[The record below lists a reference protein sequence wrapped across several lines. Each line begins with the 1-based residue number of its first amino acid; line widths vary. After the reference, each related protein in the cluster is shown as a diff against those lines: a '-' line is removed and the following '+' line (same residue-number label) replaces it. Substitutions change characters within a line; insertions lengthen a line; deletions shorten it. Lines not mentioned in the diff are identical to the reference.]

1 MLDSPCGGHSIP
13 TACGTACE
21 PLPKI
26 LTPMDKLTLLRPALA
41 LMLGATMIQAAPV
54 AAPLLESAAGWK
66 QAGPGKFT
74 LKDGVAVA
82 EGGMGMFWNPAK
94 QYRNFTLKLQ
104 FSWDDPK
111 WNSGVFIRFP
121 DPGSDPGVAI
131 KDGYEVQVSGSEAN
145 QTGTGSI
152 YDIQAPS
159 HIPLR
164 KDKEWNDLE
173 ITAVGPWIAV
183 VLNGELINLFRAHA
197 GRGDV
202 AGFIGLQNHDDS
214 SATRYQKISVVEWP
228 DDASFTE
235 VFADAGYSRGL
246 LASYHA
252 RLSVKDTPW
261 YDKMDM
267 GPAFYQTF
275 GDYYNGKYRSDALKG
290 VVLRPSP
297 NPNFVVLFDTEA
309 GKLVTASDK
318 GLNLKNTPWAAKH
331 GNQNEVNNKESFLFA
346 TTSGPGWATADG
358 KFADKRV
365 IKGHGNYPHIV
376 FNGHH
381 RHGSQVVLNYSV
393 HGAGVLESV
402 SLEHSQ
408 GVEALA
414 RTLNISANKAELLL
428 HVASNQGSWEV
439 SADQRSA
446 TAKGDHQTAIAL
458 TGAAT
463 AKLSVEGDNLVAR
476 FPAAQATAVKILI
489 SAEKADAFAKSVAK
503 WPAARSLAEWIK
515 PGVGLYP
522 ERFETKGELA
532 TGSDPWLV
540 DSVTLPPSQNGN
552 PYQAGIRFGAFDFFA
567 DGDRAAL
574 STWEGDVWIV
584 SGLKGDW
591 SKLTWN
597 RFATGLFEP
606 LGLKIVGDVIYVNG
620 RDQLLTLHDLNND
633 GETDDYR
640 TFNRDV
646 IITNSFHEF
655 AFDLQTDKAGNF
667 YFAKGGPVKSGGRG
681 FSEVVPH
688 NGVVAR
694 VSKDGKK
701 FDVIATGLRAPGGI
715 GVGPN
720 GEITT
725 GENEGT
731 WVPACKLNYF
741 QPGAKPVFL
750 GVEGTRQKVDSPMQE
765 PLCYLPMNVDN
776 SGGGQVW
783 VPAGSKFGLQPGE
796 LIHLSY
802 GQSSLYRVLKQEIGG
817 GQMQGGVVRIPLDI
831 KSSAQRSRFH
841 PDGSAYLLGF
851 RGWQTNAATDCAF
864 HRIRFNDKPI
874 LIPNK
879 LEVVPGG
886 IRIGFEVALDK
897 DLAEDP
903 KSYSIERWKYIYC
916 KQYGSGEFSID
927 KPDAQREKNA
937 LEKES
942 KGSEPVH
949 DKVEVAAAHLLPD
962 GKSVMLDIPTLKP
975 AMQMKLGY
983 DLETADGKEAIGA
996 IYSTIHQVP
1005 AK

>member
-1 MLDSPCGGHSIP
+1 MNF
-13 TACGTACE
+13 
-21 PLPKI
+21 
-26 LTPMDKLTLLRPALA
+26 LRPV
-41 LMLGATMIQAAPV
+41 LGLLCCSITVLTAAP
-54 AAPLLESAAGWK
+54 AGNSLLADSSGWK

-74 LKDGVAVA
+74 VSEGVAVPA
-82 EGGMGMFWNPAK
+82 GGMGLFWNPAK

-104 FSWDDPK
+104 FSWDDPA
-111 WNSGVFIRFP
+111 WNSGIFIRFP
-121 DPGSDPGVAI
+121 DPGNDPGVAI
-131 KDGYEVQVSGSEAN
+131 KNGYEIQVSGTEAN
-145 QTGTGSI
+145 KTGTGSI
-152 YDIQAPS
+152 YDIQGPS
-159 HIPLR
+159 HLPLR
-164 KDKEWNDLE
+164 PDKEWNDLE

-183 VLNGELINLFRAHA
+183 VLNGELINLFRAQA
-197 GRGDV
+197 GRGEV
-202 AGFIGLQNHDDS
+202 AGFIGLQNHDDR
-214 SATRYQKISVVEWP
+214 SATRYRNLSVAEWP

-235 VFADAGYSRGL
+235 VFAAAGYSRGL

-275 GDYYNGKYRSDALKG
+275 GDYYQGKYRSDALKG

-297 NPNFVVLFDTEA
+297 DPDFVVLFDTEA
-309 GKLVTASDK
+309 GKLVTATAK
-318 GLNLKNTPWAAKH
+318 GLNLQNTPWAAKH
-331 GNQNEVNNKESFLFA
+331 GKQNEVNNKESFLFA
-346 TTSGPGWATADG
+346 TASGPGWASADG
-358 KFADKRV
+358 KFADTRPL
-365 IKGHGNYPHIV
+365 KGHGHYPHIA

-381 RHGSQVVLNYSV
+381 RHGSVVVLDYNV
-393 HGAGVLESV
+393 HGAGVLETV
-402 SLEHSQ
+402 RLEHSQ

-414 RTLNISANKAELLL
+414 RTVNISGNNRELLL
-428 HVASNQGSWEV
+428 QVASSPEGWELA
-439 SADQRSA
+439 ADARSA
-446 TAKGDHQTAIAL
+446 TAKGDRPTAIAL
-458 TGAAT
+458 TGAAG
-463 AKLSVEGDNLVAR
+463 AMLSVDGENLIAK
-476 FPAAQATAVKILI
+476 FPAAKVTAVKILV
-489 SAEKADAFAKSVAK
+489 SADKPDAFAKAVTT
-503 WPAARSLAEWIK
+503 WPAAGLLAELAK

-540 DSVTLPPSQNGN
+540 DTVTLPPSQGGN
-552 PYQAGIRFGAFDFFA
+552 PYHAGVRFGAFDFFA

-591 SKLTWN
+591 AKLTWN

-606 LGLKIVGDVIYVNG
+606 LGLKIVDDVIHVNG
-620 RDQLLTLHDLNND
+620 RDQLLTLHDLNKD
-633 GETDDYR
+633 GEADAYR
-640 TFNRDV
+640 VFNRDV

-667 YFAKGGPVKSGGRG
+667 YFAKGAPVKSGGRG

-694 VSKDGKK
+694 ISKDGKK
-701 FDVIATGLRAPGGI
+701 FDVVATGLRAPGGI

-731 WVPACKLNYF
+731 WVPACKVNYF
-741 QPGAKPVFL
+741 QPGAEPVFL
-750 GVEGTRQKVDSPMQE
+750 GVEDTRQGVKGPIRE
-765 PLCYLPMNVDN
+765 PLCYLPMSVDN

-783 VPAGSKFGLQPGE
+783 VPGNAAFGLQAGE
-796 LIHLSY
+796 LVHLSY
-802 GQSSLYRVLKQEIGG
+802 GQSSLYRVLKQDLGG
-817 GQMQGGVVRIPLDI
+817 GQMQGGVVRIPLNL
-831 KSSAQRSRFH
+831 KSSAQRARFH

-851 RGWQTNAATDCAF
+851 RGWQTNASTDCAF
-864 HRIRFNDKPI
+864 HRIRFNNQPI

-886 IRIGFEVALDK
+886 IRLGFDVALDK
-897 DLAEDP
+897 ELAEDP
-903 KSYSIERWKYIYC
+903 ASYSIERWKYIYC

-927 KPDAQREKNA
+927 KPDAEREKIA

-949 DKVEVAAAHLLPD
+949 DKVEVAAARLLPD

-975 AMQMKLGY
+975 AMQMKIGY
-983 DLETADGKEAIGA
+983 DLETADGKEAIGT
-996 IYSTIHQVP
+996 IYNTIHKVP

>member
-1 MLDSPCGGHSIP
+1 MHLSTI
-13 TACGTACE
+13 
-21 PLPKI
+21 
-26 LTPMDKLTLLRPALA
+26 LRPALA
-41 LMLGATMIQAAPV
+41 LILGTSIVQAAPA
-54 AAPLLESAAGWK
+54 AAPVLESAAGWK
-66 QAGPGKFT
+66 QAGPGRFK
-74 LKDGVAVA
+74 LVDGTAVP
-82 EGGMGMFWNPAK
+82 EGGMGLFWNPAK

-111 WNSGVFIRFP
+111 WNSGIFIRFP
-121 DPGSDPGVAI
+121 DPGNDPGVAI
-131 KDGYEVQVSGSEAN
+131 KEGYEVQVSGTEAN
-145 QTGTGSI
+145 KTGTGSI

-173 ITAVGPWIAV
+173 ITAVGPWISV
-183 VLNGELINLFRAHA
+183 VLNGELINLFRAQA

-214 SATRYQKISVVEWP
+214 SATRYRKISIVEWP
-228 DDASFTE
+228 DQATFSE
-235 VFADAGYSRGL
+235 VFAEAGYSRGL

-252 RLSVKDTPW
+252 KLSVKDKPW

-275 GDYYNGKYRSDALKG
+275 GDFYHGKYRSDALKG
-290 VVLRPSP
+290 LVLRPSP
-297 NPNFVVLFDTEA
+297 NPGFVVLFDTEA
-309 GKLVTASDK
+309 GKLVTATDK
-318 GLNLKNTPWAAKH
+318 GLNLQNTPWAAKH
-331 GNQNEVNNKESFLFA
+331 GKQNEVNNKESFLFA
-346 TTSGPGWATADG
+346 STSGPGWATADG
-358 KFADKRV
+358 KFADLRTL
-365 IKGHGNYPHIV
+365 KGHGNYSHIA
-376 FNGHH
+376 FKGHH
-381 RHGSQVVLNYSV
+381 RNGNLVVLDYSV
-393 HGAGVLESV
+393 HGTGVMESV
-402 SLEHSQ
+402 SLEHCQ

-414 RTLNISANKAELLL
+414 RTLNITANKAELLL
-428 HVASNQGSWEV
+428 QVASNPGSWELA
-439 SADQRSA
+439 ADGRSA
-446 TAKGDHQTAIAL
+446 TAKGDRATAIAL
-458 TGAAT
+458 TGAAG
-463 AKLSVEGDNLVAR
+463 AKLSVEGENLIAK
-476 FPAAQATAVKILI
+476 FPAANGTAVKILI
-489 SAEKADAFAKSVAK
+489 SAENAATFAKAVSS
-503 WPAARSLAEWIK
+503 WPTARSLAELAK

-522 ERFETKGELA
+522 ERFETKGEMA
-532 TGSDPWLV
+532 TGNDPWLV
-540 DSVTLPPSQNGN
+540 DTLTLPPSQGGN
-552 PYQAGIRFGAFDFFA
+552 PYQAGLRFGAFDFFS

-574 STWEGDVWIV
+574 SSWEGDVWIV
-584 SGLKGDW
+584 SGLKGDL
-591 SKLTWN
+591 STLTWN

-633 GETDDYR
+633 GEADDYR
-640 TFNRDV
+640 VFNRDV

-667 YFAKGGPVKSGGRG
+667 YFAKGAPVKSGGRG
-681 FSEVVPH
+681 FSAIAPH
-688 NGVVAR
+688 NGVIGR
-694 VSKDGKK
+694 ISKDGNK
-701 FDVIATGLRAPGGI
+701 FDVVASGLRAPGGI

-720 GEITT
+720 GELTT

-731 WVPACKLNYF
+731 WVPACKVNYLPAGHAPAF
-741 QPGAKPVFL
+741 F
-750 GVEGTRQKVDSPMQE
+750 GVEDTRQSVTGPIQE
-765 PLCYLPMNVDN
+765 PLCYLPMSVDN

-783 VPAGSKFGLQPGE
+783 VPAGAKFGLQPGE

-802 GQSSLYRVLKQEIGG
+802 GQSTLYRVLKQDMGG

-841 PDGSAYLLGF
+841 PDGSAFLLGF

-886 IRIGFEVALDK
+886 IRLGFEVALDK
-897 DLAEDP
+897 ELAEDP
-903 KSYSIERWKYIYC
+903 ASYSIERWKYIYC

-927 KPDAQREKNA
+927 NPNTEREKNA

-975 AMQMKLGY
+975 AMQMKIAY
-983 DLETADGKEAIGA
+983 DLETTDGKEAIGT
-996 IYSTIHQVP
+996 IYNTVHQVP

>member
-1 MLDSPCGGHSIP
+1 MH
-13 TACGTACE
+13 T
-21 PLPKI
+21 
-26 LTPMDKLTLLRPALA
+26 LTFLRPALA
-41 LMLGATMIQAAPV
+41 LLAGTLIVHAGPMAT
-54 AAPLLESAAGWK
+54 PLMESAAGWK

-74 LKDGVAVA
+74 LKDGVAVP
-82 EGGMGMFWNPAK
+82 EGGMGLFWNPAK

-111 WNSGVFIRFP
+111 WNSGIFIRFP
-121 DPGSDPGVAI
+121 NPGDDPGVAI
-131 KDGYEVQVSGSEAN
+131 KNGYEVQVSGTEAN
-145 QTGTGSI
+145 VTGTGSI
-152 YDIQAPS
+152 YDLQAPS

-164 KDKEWNDLE
+164 KDGDWNDLE
-173 ITAVGPWIAV
+173 ITAVGPWISV
-183 VLNGELINLFRAHA
+183 VLNGELINLFRAQA

-214 SATRYQKISVVEWP
+214 SATRYRKISVIEWP

-235 VFADAGYSRGL
+235 VFAEAGYSRGL

-252 RLSVKDTPW
+252 KLSVKDTPW

-275 GDYYNGKYRSDALKG
+275 GDHYNAKYRSDALKG
-290 VVLRPSP
+290 IVMRPSP
-297 NPNFVVLFDTEA
+297 NPQFVVLFDTEA
-309 GKLVTASDK
+309 GKLVTATDK
-318 GLNLKNTPWAAKH
+318 GLNLLNTPWAAKH
-331 GNQNEVNNKESFLFA
+331 GKQNELNNKESFLFA
-346 TTSGPGWATADG
+346 TTTGPGWATADG
-358 KFADKRV
+358 KFADKRP
-365 IKGHGNYPHIV
+365 IKGHGNYPHIA
-376 FNGHH
+376 FKGHH
-381 RHGSQVVLNYSV
+381 RHGSQVVLDYSV

-402 SLEHSQ
+402 SLENSQ

-414 RTLNISANKAELLL
+414 RTLNITANKSELLAQL
-428 HVASNQGSWEV
+428 ASNPGSWDLA
-439 SADQRSA
+439 ADARSA
-446 TAKGDHQTAIAL
+446 TAKGDHPTAIAL
-458 TGAAT
+458 SGPAG
-463 AKLSVEGDNLVAR
+463 AKLTVEGENLIAR
-476 FPAAQATAVKILI
+476 FPAANATAVKILI
-489 SAEKADAFAKSVAK
+489 SAEKPDAFAKAVAS
-503 WPAARSLAEWIK
+503 WPAARSLAEVAK

-522 ERFETKGELA
+522 ERFETKGEVA
-532 TGSDPWLV
+532 AGSDPWLV
-540 DSVTLPPSQNGN
+540 DSVTLPPSQGGN
-552 PYQAGIRFGAFDFFA
+552 PYQAGVRFGAFDFFS

-591 SKLTWN
+591 SKLVWN

-620 RDQLLTLHDLNND
+620 RDQLLTLHDRNND
-633 GETDDYR
+633 GEADDYL

-667 YFAKGGPVKSGGRG
+667 YFAKAGPVKSGGRG

-688 NGVVAR
+688 NGIVAR
-694 VSKDGKK
+694 ISKDGSK
-701 FDVIATGLRAPGGI
+701 FDVIATGLRAPGGM

-731 WVPACKLNYF
+731 WVPACKVNYLPAGHAPAF
-741 QPGAKPVFL
+741 F
-750 GVEGTRQKVDSPMQE
+750 GVEATRQGVTGPIRE
-765 PLCYLPMNVDN
+765 PLCYLPMSVDN

-783 VPAGSKFGLQPGE
+783 VPETAKFGLQAGE

-802 GQSSLYRVLKQEIGG
+802 GQSTLYRVLKQDLGG
-817 GQMQGGVVRIPLDI
+817 AQVQGGVVRIPVNI

-851 RGWQTNAATDCAF
+851 RGWQTNASTDCAF

-879 LEVVPGG
+879 LEVVSGG

-897 DLAEDP
+897 ELAEDP

-927 KPDAQREKNA
+927 KPDAEREKNA

-949 DKVEVAAAHLLPD
+949 DKVEVAAAHLLAD
-962 GKSVMLDIPTLKP
+962 GKSVMLDIPTLAP

-983 DLETADGKEAIGA
+983 DLETTDGKEVIGA
-996 IYSTIHQVP
+996 IYHTVHQVP